1 MLVDSFDFAEKVQ
14 IIFSN
19 VSGLYVKLRQPAVD
33 YSLFRHGIDPLIKGS
48 KKHVHCLNC
57 RSFFAV
63 KVEPQSQISYCR
75 PIFYS
80 SQMLY
85 SQI

>member
-1 MLVDSFDFAEKVQ
+1 MLVDSFDFAEKVR

-48 KKHVHCLNC
+48 KK
-57 RSFFAV
+57 
-63 KVEPQSQISYCR
+63 QICAL
-75 PIFYS
+75 PK
-80 SQMLY
+80 L
-85 SQI
+85 